1 MKSDERTITV
11 RRAIAVTWP
20 FPPLAVLV
28 TCVALLGSLGPA
40 SVDRTVVSMLISVV
54 LVVGLFTFIG
64 NSGVFSF
71 GHMAFMAIGAYASAI
86 LIVPPVR
93 KEILFPAMFD
103 VLRQAE
109 VTPMAATF
117 IGGLVAAAAAA
128 IVAVPLMR
136 LSGLT
141 ASLASFA
148 LLIMVN
154 VVATNWKQV
163 TNATSGISGLP
174 GTVGVYAALLWTL
187 GAVLLA
193 ALFVHT
199 SSCLRLNA
207 SREDEVAARAV
218 GIHIGKERGF
228 AFVLSAFITGV
239 GGGLFAQS
247 IGSLTAD
254 SVYLTITFLVI
265 AMLVVGGMHSLSGA
279 VGGAVVLSLVSE
291 FLRQM
296 EKGVDVGAYIIEAP
310 AGLREVGFALAM
322 LAILIMRPAGLVG
335 RREVPLPNRLRAT
348 RVRSDPRI
356 TADSV
361 TQDKGQ
367 PAQSDGSNSEERG
380 TASG

>member
-1 MKSDERTITV
+1 MTV
-11 RRAIAVTWP
+11 PRAPSLAARPVVATWP
-20 FPPLAVLV
+20 FLPLAAVV
-28 TCVALLGSLGPA
+28 ATVALAGSLGPP

-71 GHMAFMAIGAYASAI
+71 GHMAFMAIGAYTAAV
-86 LIVPPVR
+86 LVVPPER
-93 KEILFPAMFD
+93 KAILFPAMFEPLREAQLTP
-103 VLRQAE
+103 VL
-109 VTPMAATF
+109 ATLA
-117 IGGLVAAAAAA
+117 GGVVAAVAAA

-154 VVATNWKQV
+154 VVATSWKQV

-174 GTVGVYAALLWTL
+174 GTTGLGTTLLW
-187 GAVLLA
+187 ALA
-193 ALFVHT
+193 AILATALFQRT
-199 SSCLRLNA
+199 ATCLRLNA

-218 GIHIGKERGF
+218 GINIAKERGY

-254 SVYLTITFLVI
+254 AVYLTVTFLVI

-291 FLRQM
+291 GLRQL
-296 EKGVDVGAYIIEAP
+296 EKGIDVGAYIIEAP
-310 AGLREVGFALAM
+310 GGLREVGFALAM
-322 LAILIMRPAGLVG
+322 LVILILRPDGLVG
-335 RREVPLPNRLRAT
+335 RREVPLPRRWRTSPAGVGRPVGDPAASARVKAAGAAQAT
-348 RVRSDPRI
+348 G
-356 TADSV
+356 
-361 TQDKGQ
+361 GQ
-367 PAQSDGSNSEERG
+367 GGAE
-380 TASG
+380 SG